1 MECKS
6 GPDYNAASLAHAA
19 GVAPTYVAR
28 LCRAGRI
35 PAVKVADTIW
45 VISYEDGQ
53 AWLAKRKK
61 KKRDKTEP

>member
-1 MECKS
+1 MECKPGS
-6 GPDYNAASLAHAA
+6 DYNAASLAAAA
-19 GVAPTYVAR
+19 GVHKSYVAR

-53 AWLAKRKK
+53 AWLATH
-61 KKRDKTEP
+61 KKRKTEP